1 MFSLFRSVPSISIR
15 DFSAALT
22 AKRKVIDVRRPLNT
36 GWAYSKCRQCP
47 IK

>member
-22 AKRKVIDVRRPLNT
+22 AKTKVI
-36 GWAYSKCRQCP
+36 
-47 IK
+47 